1 MNVSPSRARRVLVT
15 GASSGIGAA
24 IAAGFAQRGDAVT
37 GWSRRGMAPDGVR
50 GVSVD
55 VTDPDART
63 AAFER
68 LLADEGAPEILVA
81 AAGISHS
88 ALAATTSPEQ
98 WNELIQV
105 NLTAAFASAQLVLP
119 SMLAAKHGS
128 ILFVSS
134 VLAATGGSGASAY
147 AATKGGIEALTRS
160 LAREVAGRGIR
171 VNAIAPGLT
180 ETDMTVS
187 LPDAARR
194 RVVEQIPMGRMAQP
208 QEMVGP
214 ALFLCS
220 DEASYV
226 TGTILGV
233 DGGMGMG
240 R

>member
-1 MNVSPSRARRVLVT
+1 MNISPSTPRRVLVT

-24 IAAGFAQRGDAVT
+24 IAAGFAQRGDSVM
-37 GWSRRGMAPDGVR
+37 GWSRRGIAPDGVR
-50 GVSVD
+50 AMSVD
-55 VTDPDART
+55 VT
-63 AAFER
+63 
-68 LLADEGAPEILVA
+68 APEALSAAYEQLCAEQNVPDVLVV

-98 WNELIQV
+98 WDELIQT
-105 NLTAAFASAQLVLP
+105 NLSAAFHCSQLVLP
-119 SMLAAKHGS
+119 SMLAARSGS
-128 ILFVSS
+128 ILFLSS
-134 VLAATGGSGASAY
+134 VLAATGGAGAAAY
-147 AATKGGIEALTRS
+147 AASKGGIESLTRS

-171 VNAIAPGLT
+171 VNAIAPGFTQT
-180 ETDMTVS
+180 EMTAS

-194 RVVEQIPMGRMAQP
+194 RVVEQIPMGRMAQAE
-208 QEMVGP
+208 EMVGP

-233 DGGMGMG
+233 DGGLGMG